1 MKTYN
6 LWVIPAI
13 MLGLASLT
21 VSNEAG
27 CSRTGIKGYVYLV
40 KGNQMP
46 SPDRPPSKPAGLETE
61 LYIHTLTS
69 LDQVKRVGIT
79 AFYSQVNTPLVTTV
93 KTDAS
98 GAFSVKL
105 PPGNYSLFVKKG
117 GNYYANLF
125 DGKNNIYP
133 VEVVQGKMTE
143 VEFKADYDAVY

>member
-6 LWVIPAI
+6 FWVIPAI
-13 MLGLASLT
+13 ILGLASLT
-21 VSNEAG
+21 ASNEAG
-27 CSRTGIKGYVYLV
+27 CSRTGIKGHVYLV

-46 SPDRPPSKPAGLETE
+46 SPDRKPSTPAGLETE
-61 LYIHTLTS
+61 LYVYALTS
-69 LDQVKRVGIT
+69 IDQVKRVGIT
-79 AFYSQVNTPLVTTV
+79 AFYSEVNTSLITTA

-105 PPGNYSLFVKKG
+105 PPGTYSLFIKKG
-117 GNYYANLF
+117 ENYYANLF
-125 DGKNNIYP
+125 DDKNNIFP